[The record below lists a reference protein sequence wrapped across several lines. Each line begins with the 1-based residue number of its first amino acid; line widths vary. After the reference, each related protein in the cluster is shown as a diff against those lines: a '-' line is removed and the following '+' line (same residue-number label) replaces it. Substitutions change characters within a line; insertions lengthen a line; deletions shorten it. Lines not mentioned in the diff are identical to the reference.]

1 MRDAWPE
8 AEVAVDPELVA
19 RLSLPDP
26 DDRHVLAAAIAGGA
40 EVLMTLN
47 RADFPTRTLARHGIL
62 LREPDGFLTELAGEG
77 VDLVAVAAGV
87 QARAERASG
96 RPQPIRALLRR
107 TGLPRLGKAL
117 EAELAAGRAGGLS
130 RETWGKHRCHP
141 TTAFS
146 AGAMRRPSG

>member
-1 MRDAWPE
+1 M
-8 AEVAVDPELVA
+8 AVDPELVA

-26 DDRHVLAAAIAGGA
+26 DDRHVLAAAIAGRA

-62 LREPDGFLTELAGEG
+62 LREPDGFLTELDAEG
-77 VDLVAVAAGV
+77 LDLAAVAAAV

-96 RPQPIRALLRR
+96 RPQPLRALLKR

-117 EAELAAGRAGGLS
+117 EAGWPPAAPAV
-130 RETWGKHRCHP
+130 
-141 TTAFS
+141 
-146 AGAMRRPSG
+146 

>member
-1 MRDAWPE
+1 M
-8 AEVAVDPELVA
+8 AVDPALVA

-47 RADFPTRTLARHGIL
+47 RADFPTRALARHGIL
-62 LREPDGFLTELAGEG
+62 LREPDGFLTELIGEG

-96 RPQPIRALLRR
+96 RPQPIRALLKR

-117 EAELAAGRAGGLS
+117 EAGWPPAAPAV
-130 RETWGKHRCHP
+130 
-141 TTAFS
+141 
-146 AGAMRRPSG
+146 